1 MVMALGIIP
10 TVPYLLPARIICMSL
25 SAPLRHPA
33 LRPLLVA
40 AIVCIACR
48 WASADQPP
56 AAPIQS
62 LFDGTTFA
70 GWNGDT
76 KHTWRIE
83 DGAIVAGS
91 PTAPA
96 PQNEFLATNRTFG
109 DFELRLEYRLDCG
122 SDCNAGIQFRTS
134 RIPNHHEVIGY
145 QADIGPAVD
154 GSLYDESRRNAFL
167 VTASK
172 EAVAKAVAKAKD
184 GWNEY
189 VVRCEGRRI
198 RLSINGV
205 ETADYTETDA
215 TIPQEGLIALQI
227 HGKMVG
233 TIRYRNIRIQEF
245 PPLLASDFR
254 LAPAAEGWEPSK
266 TPVPFEGEAIRRAG
280 DPDEHGIR
288 IRKGQL
294 MSTPFPVEPFAFYRL
309 EFLAQAAEKPLC
321 AAVFFDKDGKE
332 IVADD
337 HDSIDTST
345 DWRPYALCFRGH
357 ADAARARIR
366 LQASASSLAVKN
378 LRVKRITIDEAAAW
392 AAGLAAQ
399 CPVVQ
404 FEPAADRWQ
413 FLPRSMQRLATGGP
427 LRIVMLGDSI
437 CNDTSNSLY
446 EAVFSRIY
454 PKAKLEI
461 VTSVRG
467 GTGCWYYK
475 DEGRVKSYVLDYKP
489 DLVMIAGISHGFD
502 VAAIRSVIRQIRQ
515 GSNCE
520 ILVMSGVI
528 TPREAY
534 EPMYVNFKPAAMAL
548 DDMEQFSARMRRMC
562 REERVE
568 FFDIRRAWEEYM
580 LRSYKPYDHFARD
593 RIHGNSRGKQIVA
606 RILAKYFEPKDA
618 RR

>member
-1 MVMALGIIP
+1 M
-10 TVPYLLPARIICMSL
+10 RL
-25 SAPLRHPA
+25 SSPRPPA
-33 LRPLLVA
+33 LRPLLVSA
-40 AIVCIACR
+40 FICLACP
-48 WASADQPP
+48 WAVADQPP
-56 AAPIQS
+56 AAAVET

-109 DFELRLEYRLDCG
+109 DFELRLEYRLECG
-122 SDCNAGIQFRTS
+122 SDCNAGIQFRTV
-134 RIPNHHEVIGY
+134 RIPNHHEVVGY
-145 QADIGPAVD
+145 QADIGPGFD
-154 GSLYDESRRNAFL
+154 GSLYDESRRNAVL
-167 VTASK
+167 VKASQ
-172 EAVAKAVAKAKD
+172 EAVAQALARAKD

-198 RLSINGV
+198 RLAINGV
-205 ETADYTETDA
+205 ETVDYTETDA
-215 TIPQEGLIALQI
+215 TVPQEGAIALQI

-233 TIRYRNIRIQEF
+233 TIRYRNVRIQEF
-245 PPLLASDFR
+245 PALLASDFR
-254 LAPAAEGWEPSK
+254 RAPAAEGWEPSK
-266 TPVPFEGEAIRRAG
+266 APVPFEGDTIRRAH

-294 MSTPFPVEPFAFYRL
+294 MSTPFAVEPFAFYRL
-309 EFLAQAAEKPLC
+309 EFLAQASEKPLC
-321 AAVFFDKDGKE
+321 AAVFLDKDGKE

-357 ADAARARIR
+357 ANAKQARIR
-366 LQASASSLAVKN
+366 LQANAGPLSVKN
-378 LRVKRITIDEAAAW
+378 LRVKRITADDAAAW

-413 FLPRSMQRLATGGP
+413 FLPKTMQRLATGGP
-427 LRIVMLGDSI
+427 LRVVMLGDSI

-446 EAVFSRIY
+446 ETLLARIY

-467 GTGCWYYK
+467 GTGCQYYK
-475 DEGRVKSYVLDYKP
+475 DEGRVQPYVLDYKP

-502 VAAIRSVIRQIRQ
+502 VEAIRSVIRQIRQ

-520 ILVMSGVI
+520 ILVMSGAI
-528 TPREAY
+528 APREVY
-534 EPMYVNFKPAAMAL
+534 EPAYFNSKPAATAL
-548 DDMEQFSARMRRMC
+548 DDMEQFSTRMRRMC
-562 REERVE
+562 REERAE
-568 FFDIRRAWEEYM
+568 FFDIRRAWEDYM

-593 RIHGNSRGKQIVA
+593 TIHGNSRGKQIVA
-606 RILAKYFEPKDA
+606 RILARYFEPKDA
-618 RR
+618 AR

>member
-1 MVMALGIIP
+1 MRLSS
-10 TVPYLLPARIICMSL
+10 AR
-25 SAPLRHPA
+25 RPA
-33 LRPLLVA
+33 LRPFLAA
-40 AIVCIACR
+40 AIVFLACP

-56 AAPIQS
+56 AAPVQS
-62 LFDGTTFA
+62 LFDGTSFA

-76 KHTWRIE
+76 KNTWRIE

-109 DFELRLEYRLDCG
+109 DFELRLEYRLDCVQ
-122 SDCNAGIQFRTS
+122 DCNAGIQIRTV

-154 GSLYDESRRNAFL
+154 GCLYDESRRNAFL
-167 VTASK
+167 VKASQ
-172 EAVAKAVAKAKD
+172 ETVAQAHAKAKD

-189 VVRCEGRRI
+189 VIRCEGRRI

-205 ETADYTETDA
+205 QTVDYTETDSS
-215 TIPQEGLIALQI
+215 IPQEGVIALQI

-266 TPVPFEGEAIRRAG
+266 APVPFEGDTIRQAG

-294 MSTPFPVEPFAFYRL
+294 MSKPFPVEPFAFYRL
-309 EFLAQAAEKPLC
+309 RFLAQAAEKPLC
-321 AAVFFDKDGKE
+321 AAVFLDKDGKE

-345 DWRPYALCFRGH
+345 DWRPYSLCFRGH
-357 ADAARARIR
+357 ADAKQARIR
-366 LQASASSLAVKN
+366 LQANAAPLAVKN
-378 LRVKRITIDEAAAW
+378 LRVEQITADEAAAW

-413 FLPRSMQRLATGGP
+413 FLPRTMQRLATGGP
-427 LRIVMLGDSI
+427 LRVVMLGDSI

-446 EAVFSRIY
+446 ETLLTGIY
-454 PKAKLEI
+454 PKAKIEI

-475 DEGRVKSYVLDYKP
+475 DEGRVKPYVLDYKP

-502 VAAIRSVIRQIRQ
+502 VEAIRSVIRQIRQ

-520 ILVMSGVI
+520 ILVMSGAI
-528 TPREAY
+528 APREFY
-534 EPMYVNFKPAAMAL
+534 EPMTFYSKPAAVAL
-548 DDMEQFSARMRRMC
+548 DDMEQFSTRMRRMC

-568 FFDIRRAWEEYM
+568 FFDIRKAWEDYM

-593 RIHGNSRGKQIVA
+593 SIHGNSRGKQILA
-606 RILAKYFEPKDA
+606 RILARYFEPKDA
-618 RR
+618 TR

>member
-1 MVMALGIIP
+1 MHISYTVLYCARVALLTAFLASSVGHSA
-10 TVPYLLPARIICMSL
+10 VADEPAG
-25 SAPLRHPA
+25 SAPR
-33 LRPLLVA
+33 
-40 AIVCIACR
+40 
-48 WASADQPP
+48 
-56 AAPIQS
+56 S
-62 LFDGTTFA
+62 LFDGTSFA

-76 KHTWRIE
+76 RHIWRIK

-91 PTAPA
+91 PTAAA
-96 PQNEFLATNRTFG
+96 PRNEFLATNRTFG

-122 SDCNAGIQFRTS
+122 KDCNAGIQFRTA
-134 RIPNHHEVIGY
+134 RIPNHHEMIGY
-145 QADIGPAVD
+145 QADIGPGYD
-154 GSLYDESRRNAFL
+154 GCLYDESRRNVVLATPEKDAL
-167 VTASK
+167 TQAIAS
-172 EAVAKAVAKAKD
+172 AKD

-189 VVRCEGRRI
+189 VIRCEGRRI

-205 ETADYTETDA
+205 ETVDYTETDA
-215 TIPQEGLIALQI
+215 TIPQEGVIALQI
-227 HGKMVG
+227 HGNMVG

-245 PPLLASDFR
+245 PPLLAADFR
-254 LAPAAEGWEPSK
+254 RAPAAEGWEPSK
-266 TPVPFEGEAIRRAG
+266 SPVPFEGDTIRHAN
-280 DPDEHGIR
+280 DPDEHGIC

-294 MSTPFPVEPFAFYRL
+294 MSTPFAVEPFAFYRL
-309 EFLAQAAEKPLC
+309 EFLAQASEKPLC
-321 AAVFFDKDGKE
+321 AAVFLDKEGNE

-337 HDSIDTST
+337 HDSIDTCS

-357 ADAARARIR
+357 ADARQARIR
-366 LQASASSLAVKN
+366 LRANAGPLSVKN
-378 LRVKRITIDEAAAW
+378 LRVKRITAADAAAW

-399 CPVVQ
+399 CPTVQ
-404 FEPAADRWQ
+404 FEPAPDRWQ
-413 FLPRSMQRLATGGP
+413 FLPKTMQRLAAGGP

-446 EAVFSRIY
+446 ETLLARIY

-502 VAAIRSVIRQIRQ
+502 VEAIRSVIRQIRQ

-520 ILVMSGVI
+520 ILVMSGAI
-528 TPREAY
+528 APREVF
-534 EPMYVNFKPAAMAL
+534 EPAHFHSKPAALAL
-548 DDMEQFSARMRRMC
+548 DDIEHFSPRMRRMC
-562 REERVE
+562 REERAE
-568 FFDIRRAWEEYM
+568 FFDIRRAWDDYM

-593 RIHGNSRGKQIVA
+593 TIHGNSRGKQIVA

-618 RR
+618 VR